1 MSCCFSCFKHDPS
14 KDPLNT
20 ALVISR
26 YEEEDRMVRRKRQ
39 EEDEKIEI
47 ERVKE
52 ESLKLAKQAEEKR
65 RLEESKEQGKRIQ
78 VDDDQLAKTTSKD
91 KGQINH
97 SKDVVEEDVNPP
109 PSIDGKSEIGDGT
122 SVNPRCLCCF
132 HCHRPFVMHEIL
144 KKGKFHIDCYKEY
157 YRNRNCY
164 VCQQKI
170 PVNAEGI
177 RKFSEHP
184 FWKEKYC
191 PIHDEDGT
199 AKCCSCER
207 LEPRGTNY
215 VMLGDFRWLCIE
227 CMGSAVMDTNE
238 VQPLHF
244 EIREFFEGL
253 FLKVDKEFALLLV
266 EKQALNKAEEEEK
279 IDYHRAA
286 VTRGLCMSEEQ
297 IVPSIIKGPRMG
309 PDNQLITDIVTESQR
324 VSGFEVTG
332 ILIIY
337 GLPRHGE
344 STSFIFFV
352 ILITGYKNLKLELEE
367 GLCQALGLRWLESQT
382 FASTD
387 AAAAAAVA
395 SSSSFS
401 SSTAPPAAITSKKSD
416 DWSIFEKKL
425 VEFCMNQ
432 IKEDD
437 SPVYGLGFKQV
448 YEMMVSNNYNIK
460 DTLKDIVSASNAT
473 PDSTV

>member
-1 MSCCFSCFKHDPS
+1 MWWCFSCFKHDPS

-20 ALVISR
+20 ALEISR
-26 YEEEDRMVRRKRQ
+26 YEEEDRMVRRKIQ
-39 EEDEKIEI
+39 EEAEKIEI

-52 ESLKLAKQAEEKR
+52 ESLKQAKQEEEKR
-65 RLEESKEQGKRIQ
+65 RSEELNKEQGKRKQ
-78 VDDDQLAKTTSKD
+78 ENDDQLSNTSKD

-97 SKDVVEEDVNPP
+97 SKDDVEKVVNPP
-109 PSIDGKSEIGDGT
+109 PRIDGKSVIEDGI
-122 SVNPRCLCCF
+122 SVNPRSLCCF
-132 HCHRPFVMHEIL
+132 HCHRPFALHEIL
-144 KKGKFHIDCYKEY
+144 KKGRFHIDCYKE

-170 PVNAEGI
+170 PFNTEGI
-177 RKFSEHP
+177 REYNEHS

-191 PIHDEDGT
+191 PRHDDDGT

-215 VMLGDFRWLCIE
+215 VMLGDFRWLCLE

-253 FLKVDKEFALLLV
+253 FFKVDKEFSLLLV

-297 IVPSIIKGPRMG
+297 IVPSIIEGPRMG
-309 PDNQLITDIVTESQR
+309 PDNQLITDIVTESQK
-324 VSGFEVTG
+324 VSGCEVTG

-337 GLPRHGE
+337 GLPR
-344 STSFIFFV
+344 
-352 ILITGYKNLKLELEE
+352 LLTGYILAHEMMHAWLRLNGYRNLKLELEE

-387 AAAAAAVA
+387 AAASVA
-395 SSSSFS
+395 SSSSS
-401 SSTAPPAAITSKKSD
+401 PAPPAATTSKKSSD
-416 DWSIFEKKL
+416 DWSIFENKF
-425 VEFCMNQ
+425 VDFCMNQ

-448 YEMMVSNNYNIK
+448 YEMMVSNNYSIK
-460 DTLKDIVSASNAT
+460 DTLKEIVSASNTT
-473 PDSTV
+473 PDSTF